1 MDYTQCARQL
11 LQLLVQNMHSAG
23 THSRL
28 LFEILQGEAA
38 VLYLLYHRGCGMTP
52 SQISTAL
59 DRSPSRI
66 ANTLNALEEKGQIR
80 RSRDDSDRRKVLV
93 SITPEGT
100 ACLREKKEQLL
111 THFAAIL
118 TRLGEH
124 DAAEYVRLTQEIT
137 QYILEQP
144 APEVS
149 GDHTRAG

>member
-1 MDYTQCARQL
+1 
-11 LQLLVQNMHSAG
+11 
-23 THSRL
+23 
-28 LFEILQGEAA
+28 
-38 VLYLLYHRGCGMTP
+38 MTP

-66 ANTLNALEEKGQIR
+66 PNTLNALEEKGQIR